1 MFFYPVVVKTR
12 KLCLQNYH
20 SANLKIYFHLKN
32 GFRFFLQFF
41 GDHSVF
47 YFNDHWTLSLRSPFY
62 KEFLFVSKYLRR
74 DLCLQPYKDD
84 FFPCYLPYIYFQQR
98 KFYGYYS
105 ILWRYTNLFSCNKY
119 VNDNKRNVYCSG
131 RRMMT
136 MIHLNKFRPSS
147 YLLQGSSAMP
157 CTIWLGE
164 RKVFPEEK

>member
-1 MFFYPVVVKTR
+1 MTTG
-12 KLCLQNYH
+12 LCLSVPHFTKNFCLL
-20 SANLKIYFHLKN
+20 ANIYVEIFAYNLT
-32 GFRFFLQFF
+32 RMI
-41 GDHSVF
+41 
-47 YFNDHWTLSLRSPFY
+47 
-62 KEFLFVSKYLRR
+62 
-74 DLCLQPYKDD
+74 

-98 KFYGYYS
+98 RFYGYYS

-147 YLLQGSSAMP
+147 YLLQGSSATP

-164 RKVFPEEK
+164 RKVFSEEKEKKSQKTI